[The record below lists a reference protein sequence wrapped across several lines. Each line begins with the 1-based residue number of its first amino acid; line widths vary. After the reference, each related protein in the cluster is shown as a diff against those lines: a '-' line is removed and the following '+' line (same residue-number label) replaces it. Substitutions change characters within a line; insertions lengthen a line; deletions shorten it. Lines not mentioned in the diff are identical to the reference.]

1 MPSVDR
7 HEKVHLLGDGF
18 VTTPRESGGT
28 EAAVLEDVEGGAS
41 GEPVPPWV
49 GGDHRAAVT
58 GRIIE
63 STGTVRA

>member
-1 MPSVDR
+1 M
-7 HEKVHLLGDGF
+7 HLLGDGF

-28 EAAVLEDVEGGAS
+28 EAAVLEDVEDGAS
-41 GEPVPPWV
+41 GEPVPPWA
-49 GGDHRAAVT
+49 GGDRRAAGA

>member
-1 MPSVDR
+1 MPSGDR

-18 VTTPRESGGT
+18 VTMPRESGGT
-28 EAAVLEDVEGGAS
+28 EAAVLEDVEDRAS

-49 GGDHRAAVT
+49 GGDRRAAVT
-58 GRIIE
+58 GGTIE

>member
-1 MPSVDR
+1 MPSGDR

-28 EAAVLEDVEGGAS
+28 EAAVLEDRAS
-41 GEPVPPWV
+41 GEPVPPWA
-49 GGDHRAAVT
+49 GGDHRAAVA
-58 GRIIE
+58 GRTIE